1 MSEELDLFDQEDNGK
16 YLIGTVNAVYFEASD
31 SFYKV
36 LQVLIKETNFDWDD
50 QRITVTGS
58 FANIQTDSLYRFEG
72 NVVEHQRYGKQFQ
85 AESYQLELPSTKDG
99 VIAYLSSDEFVGIG
113 KKTAE
118 KIVKKLGVDAID
130 VLNNDMDK
138 LEELGLSE
146 KQKDSIKKVLKENY
160 GIDKI
165 IIELNSLGFTSTMA
179 GRIYNNYTNSTLE
192 IIHEDP
198 YRLSVDID
206 GISFTKA
213 DQIAQQFG
221 FASDSPG
228 RIRGAIFQSLYDLIP
243 TFHHLHEFL
252 PELSDSFL
260 KRQAAPYLQQ

>member
-1 MSEELDLFDQEDNGK
+1 MSEELDLFAQEDNGK

-50 QRITVTGS
+50 QKITVTGS

-179 GRIYNNYTNSTLE
+179 G
-192 IIHEDP
+192 
-198 YRLSVDID
+198 
-206 GISFTKA
+206 
-213 DQIAQQFG
+213 
-221 FASDSPG
+221 
-228 RIRGAIFQSLYDLIP
+228 
-243 TFHHLHEFL
+243 
-252 PELSDSFL
+252 
-260 KRQAAPYLQQ
+260 